1 MAAQIRIKATGKG
14 AKPKP
19 PINFFFF
26 FSQRNKRY
34 IKQTKK
40 GKQIGFKIIK

>member
-26 FSQRNKRY
+26 FPREINVILNKLKREN
-34 IKQTKK
+34 KSDLK
-40 GKQIGFKIIK
+40 